1 MYKLF
6 SLVLVGTFS
15 RERSRHSLEHRMEE
29 LMLLQNLNKKGRVSG
44 KLEGGKDMV
53 MEMQLFEEKKV

>member
-1 MYKLF
+1 
-6 SLVLVGTFS
+6 
-15 RERSRHSLEHRMEE
+15 
-29 LMLLQNLNKKGRVSG
+29 MLLQNLNKKGRVSG